1 MKKLMI
7 ALLSVLFISTAE
19 AETKQQITI
28 INNGKAGGSYNA
40 RTLMYRDGLVAAGY
54 DVKYEDV
61 GKISQAV
68 KMFKET
74 DKPTIM
80 VYSNNQ
86 VFKQNLFHTADNFVM
101 LEYQQPLYVC
111 QTNESK
117 NETSELTVAHGKGYD
132 TKLLNKVLGNNIILV
147 PYKNSD
153 AMLKGILGGDVDMM
167 VNNQGN
173 SLQYIASG
181 NGTCEVSKVLPIMVA
196 TVIGKNIDINRLRS
210 ILFDISMDIP
220 FIEYHTSRKLVRP
233 SSTWEKELAVVQKLE
248 KGYEFN

>member
-1 MKKLMI
+1 M
-7 ALLSVLFISTAE
+7 LSVLFISTAQ

-117 NETSELTVAHGKGYD
+117 NKTSELTVAHGKGYD

>member
-1 MKKLMI
+1 MI
-7 ALLSVLFISTAE
+7 MLLSVLFVSIAQ

-40 RTLMYRDGLVAAGY
+40 RTQMYRDGLVAAGY
-54 DVKYEDV
+54 DVIYEDV

-74 DKPTIM
+74 DKPTVM

-86 VFKQNLFHTADNFVM
+86 VYKQDLFHTEENFIM

-117 NETSELTVAHGKGYD
+117 SKTSGLTVAHGKGYNPM
-132 TKLLNKVLGNNIILV
+132 LLVSLLGDKIKLV
-147 PYKNSD
+147 PYKNSG

-167 VNNQGN
+167 VNNQGK
-173 SLQYIASG
+173 SFKYVESG
-181 NGTCEVSKVLPIMVA
+181 KGTCEPSNLLPIMQA
-196 TVIGKNIDINRLRS
+196 TVIGTNINVGQIREVM
-210 ILFDISMDIP
+210 FDITMDLP
-220 FIEYHTSRKLVRP
+220 FLEYHNSRQLHRP
-233 SSTWEKELAVVQKLE
+233 SNTWENELSIVQDHE
-248 KGYEFN
+248 KQWQN